1 MTKGVWLAPRA
12 LMLLT
17 IAAALLGGMGAGLS
31 RLGVPADP
39 ISRNWMLVHGPLMIS
54 GFLGT
59 LICLERAVALASRYR
74 WSIAVP
80 AVNALG
86 AFSLLAAP
94 DAPLAKW
101 LLTAGSA
108 GLVILFALMLRL
120 HPTRDVVIMAI
131 GSQAWLAGNVLWLS
145 GQPIFHAV
153 HPWTAF
159 LILTIVGERLELSR
173 VRRLTVTA
181 ERLLVLAV
189 AVYVG
194 GIALSV
200 YQLDAGT
207 RLFGVGAVLMAAWLL
222 RYDIARRTIQQT
234 GLPRYIAA
242 CLLAGYGWLAVGGLL
257 AVWNGATYAGAD
269 YSAILHSFLLGF
281 VFSMIFGHMPI
292 IFPALTGLKVS
303 YTPVFYVHL
312 FLLHATL
319 LHRQVAALT
328 GDLEAQ
334 QSGGTLNVIAV
345 LLFLAVT
352 AVTVVRSNFIQRPRP
367 SAA

>member
-1 MTKGVWLAPRA
+1 
-12 LMLLT
+12 
-17 IAAALLGGMGAGLS
+17 
-31 RLGVPADP
+31 
-39 ISRNWMLVHGPLMIS
+39 
-54 GFLGT
+54 
-59 LICLERAVALASRYR
+59 VALASRYR
-74 WSIAVP
+74 WSIIIP

-86 AFSLLAAP
+86 AAALLVAP
-94 DAPLAKW
+94 EAPLAKW
-101 LLTAGSA
+101 LLMAGSA

-131 GSQAWLAGNVLWLS
+131 GAQCWLVGNVLWLF
-145 GQPIFHAV
+145 GQPVYHAV

-173 VRRLTVTA
+173 VRRLTRTA

-189 AVYVG
+189 AVYAG

-207 RLFGVGAVLMAAWLL
+207 RLFGIGAVLMAAWLL
-222 RYDIARRTIQQT
+222 RYDIARRTIRQT

-242 CLLAGYGWLAVGGLL
+242 CLLAGYGWLMAGGLL
-257 AVWNGATYAGAD
+257 AVWNGATYAGPD
-269 YSAILHSFLLGF
+269 YSAVLHAFLLGL

-292 IFPALTGLKVS
+292 IFPALTGLKVN

-312 FLLHATL
+312 ILLHTTL
-319 LHRQVAALT
+319 LHRQVASLT
-328 GDLEAQ
+328 RDLEAQ
-334 QSGGTLNVIAV
+334 QAGGTLNVIAM

-352 AVTVVRSNFIQRPRP
+352 AVTVVRSNLRQR
-367 SAA
+367 AAAQTV